1 MSRGIWL
8 PDEVQELWQEKLAS
22 MSRAEAPDLPRGT
35 LLPAI
40 FEGLHADQ
48 RLVSAVEWL
57 IETYPRE
64 IPLDVGAAQC
74 DRLNRELLDGGR
86 ALRGLPAQVA
96 FASMIATDES
106 LIYVMPAL
114 GLHRRWPWRQSAV
127 MHARKVWRFSGVEVA
142 MGTERFKVSM
152 GASAAAN
159 VTYLHSWANRRRAT

>member
-48 RLVSAVEWL
+48 HLVSAVEWL
-57 IETYPRE
+57 IKTYPRE

-114 GLHRRWPWRQSAV
+114 GLHRRWAWRDCVVEQS
-127 MHARKVWRFSGVEVA
+127 RTLLRFSGLLVSV
-142 MGTERFKVSM
+142 GGERFKVSM

-159 VTYLHSWANRRRAT
+159 VMYLHAWGRRRRPT